1 MNKTTE
7 KFVLGIMEG
16 QPDLTLATLRE
27 DGWPQ
32 ANTVSYAHDGLTI
45 IFGADANSQKVKNI
59 RHCNKVSLTI
69 NSEYADWEHIK
80 GVSMAATAQI
90 LTRPAEVKRA
100 AACLLKRFPEAAAW
114 VDTDAAEG
122 MVFVKLTPKLISVL
136 DYTKGFGHTNLVTV

>member
-7 KFVLGIMEG
+7 KFVLRIMNG

-45 IFGADANSQKVKNI
+45 IFGTDANSQKVKNI
-59 RHCNKVSLTI
+59 HHCNKVSLTI
-69 NSEYADWEHIK
+69 NSEYEDWEHIK

-100 AACLLKRFPEAAAW
+100 AACLMKRFPEAADWA
-114 VDTDAAEG
+114 DSDLAES
-122 MVFVKLTPKLISVL
+122 MVLVKLTPKIVSVL
-136 DYTKGFGHTNLVTV
+136 DYTKGFGYTNLVTV